1 MGEAIATQILDAV
14 TLLNKLNDEAHR
26 QGLKVEYQ
34 LVTLKGTDDR
44 FPRQVLHVAVLQ
56 PLT

>member
-1 MGEAIATQILDAV
+1 MSEAIATRILDAV
-14 TLLNKLNDEAHR
+14 TLLNRLNDEAHK
-26 QGLKVEYQ
+26 QNLKVEYQ
-34 LVTLKGTDDR
+34 LIALRDTDDR